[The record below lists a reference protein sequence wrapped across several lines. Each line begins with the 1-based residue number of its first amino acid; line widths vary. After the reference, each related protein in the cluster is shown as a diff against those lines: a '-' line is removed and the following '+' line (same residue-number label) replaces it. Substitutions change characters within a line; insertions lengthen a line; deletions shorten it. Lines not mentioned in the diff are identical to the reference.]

1 MCATSGRW
9 PIGSWAGY
17 AGWLPAAASCCWATR
32 DELIVPAKASSSAG
46 AISCRRAASSR
57 IGIAARRPSGR
68 SCQSDRSAGFVGE
81 PVSEHLLRCVM
92 FLVEPRLDCV
102 DRLAGVPEIIG
113 RQLCGSTD
121 LLCDHC
127 LGFTPK
133 AGTILQ
139 DTLDFRPRFA
149 DRHPP
154 ACARLRRRRG
164 FELQQVPQDP
174 GNLRT
179 QFAPVRLPQALDLLG
194 KVLPIERQIGTFG
207 APQRGR
213 LLFRPTDE
221 VLVVWRAQLRRTLM
235 SSTK

>member
-1 MCATSGRW
+1 MCATSSRRR
-9 PIGSWAGY
+9 PESPAGC

-32 DELIVPAKASSSAG
+32 DALMFPAKASSSVR
-46 AISCRRAASSR
+46 AISCRRAANSR
-57 IGIAARRPSGR
+57 IGIAARRSSGR
-68 SCQSDRSAGFVGE
+68 SCPSDRSAALVRE
-81 PVSEHLLRCVM
+81 PVSEDLFRRVM

-102 DRLAGVPEIIG
+102 DRLAVLPEIIR

-149 DRHPP
+149 DRRPP

-164 FELQQVPQDP
+164 SELQQVPQDP
-174 GNLRT
+174 GDLRT
-179 QFAPVRLPQALDLLG
+179 QLAPIRLPQALDLLG
-194 KVLPIERQIGTFG
+194 EILPIERQVRTFG

-213 LLFRPTDE
+213 
-221 VLVVWRAQLRRTLM
+221 
-235 SSTK
+235 